1 MRLFAPAGRV
11 AIVFLPMSLRREG
24 VAAVAIHGGKPADLV
39 AAVHE
44 ALHPQTTEGVALQDK
59 ATLAGQ
65 CQLTHSALR
74 VVVAA
79 LVVLAPPALLVAL
92 VVKVG
97 SGFLVQSQARLL

>member
-1 MRLFAPAGRV
+1 MRLAQAEKV
-11 AIVFLPMSLRREG
+11 AIVFLPMSLRREV
-24 VAAVAIHGGKPADLV
+24 VAAGAIQMGSTADLA

-44 ALHPQTTEGVALQDK
+44 ALHPQLAEEVALQDK

-79 LVVLAPPALLVAL
+79 LVVLAPPALLVEL